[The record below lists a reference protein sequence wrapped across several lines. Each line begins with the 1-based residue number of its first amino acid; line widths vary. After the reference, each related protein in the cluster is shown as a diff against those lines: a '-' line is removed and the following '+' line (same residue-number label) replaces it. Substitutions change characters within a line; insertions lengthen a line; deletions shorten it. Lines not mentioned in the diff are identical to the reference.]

1 MHIIGT
7 FLTGLVVGIVAKL
20 LMPGRDPG
28 GFIITALLG
37 IAGAFVAKFLGQ
49 QLGWYR
55 PEDAAG
61 FIASVAGA
69 VLLLFLYRVLFISQ
83 TKGAGTAA
91 LTCDGPAMRSPELLK
106 RVDEGGQGAGVFFGS
121 AD

>member
-1 MHIIGT
+1 MHIIAT
-7 FLTGLVVGIVAKL
+7 FFIGLVVGLVAKL

-61 FIASVAGA
+61 FIASVFGA
-69 VLLLFLYRVLFISQ
+69 MMLLLVYRLFRGRR
-83 TKGAGTAA
+83 T
-91 LTCDGPAMRSPELLK
+91 
-106 RVDEGGQGAGVFFGS
+106 
-121 AD
+121 

>member
-69 VLLLFLYRVLFISQ
+69 VLLLFLYRVLFHRRRVQ
-83 TKGAGTAA
+83 
-91 LTCDGPAMRSPELLK
+91 GPPL
-106 RVDEGGQGAGVFFGS
+106 
-121 AD
+121 

>member
-1 MHIIGT
+1 MHVIGT
-7 FLTGLVVGIVAKL
+7 FFLGLIVGLVAKL

-55 PEDAAG
+55 PEDPAG

-69 VLLLFLYRVLFISQ
+69 VLLLVIYRLLFH
-83 TKGAGTAA
+83 
-91 LTCDGPAMRSPELLK
+91 RK
-106 RVDEGGQGAGVFFGS
+106 RAP
-121 AD
+121 